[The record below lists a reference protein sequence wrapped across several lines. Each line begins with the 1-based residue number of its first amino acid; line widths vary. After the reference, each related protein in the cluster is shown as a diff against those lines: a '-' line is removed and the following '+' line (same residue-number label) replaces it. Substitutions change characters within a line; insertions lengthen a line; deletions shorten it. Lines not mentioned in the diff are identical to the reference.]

1 MKGMFQSIGL
11 PITKYKAFHIGDT
24 IDYTLFDREFSY
36 PLFVKPA
43 NLGSSIGVSCVT
55 NETELIQAIELA
67 FHYDSDILVEEGVVN
82 PTELLQCVMKQEEN
96 IIVSFIQ
103 QPVTNGNFL
112 SFDEKYT
119 GENGGTMQ
127 GLEEK
132 VITPAPISEVCATQI
147 GEMSKQIFT
156 AFFCE
161 GGAPRIDYLYDSAA
175 DKIYV
180 NEVNSIPGALQMHL
194 WERSGFSQAEFLNN
208 LIQTAI
214 DRNNQQNQ
222 NIDFVSTILD
232 YTLSFVKK

>member
-1 MKGMFQSIGL
+1 MKNDKTI
-11 PITKYKAFHIGDT
+11 ITS
-24 IDYTLFDREFSY
+24 L
-36 PLFVKPA
+36 
-43 NLGSSIGVSCVT
+43 
-55 NETELIQAIELA
+55 
-67 FHYDSDILVEEGVVN
+67 
-82 PTELLQCVMKQEEN
+82 
-96 IIVSFIQ
+96 IQ

-132 VITPAPISEVCATQI
+132 VLTPAPISEACATKI

-194 WERSGFSQAEFLNN
+194 WEKSGFSQAEFLGN
-208 LIQTAI
+208 LIDTAI
-214 DRNNQQNQ
+214 DRNNTQEKHT
-222 NIDFVSTILD
+222 DFQSNILD